1 MTPALLT
8 WLPVILIALS
18 ASAAVVIFLLP
29 EGAARTRSAVNLL
42 AAAAKVA
49 IIVTLVPLILE
60 DEIAPEFRAPF
71 LPGIDLV
78 LTIDSLGLLFAALS
92 AVLWLVTTIYAIG
105 YLDGKPNLGRF
116 FGFFSLC
123 VTATVGISFAGNLV
137 TFLLFYEM
145 LSLVT
150 YPLVAHFGTP
160 AALKAARLYLFYA
173 LGGGLLLLLGIVW
186 LTVLVGP
193 AEFRAGGAPEVAA
206 LAVEQPGAAAA
217 IFVLLAAGL
226 GVKSALFPLHSWL
239 PRAMVA
245 PAPVSALLHAVAV
258 VKAGV
263 FGLTRLIDDLYGV
276 SVAAQLG
283 VLTPLLVVAAV
294 TIVYGSLRALVQDDI
309 KKRLAY
315 STVSQVSY
323 IVLGLSM
330 VSVVATTGG
339 LVHLVHQGLAKITL
353 FFCAGIVAESLGITK
368 VRDLAGLGRRMP
380 LTALTFTVAALGMI
394 GLPPTAGFVT
404 KWYLGQGA
412 IDSGSVWVL
421 GVLATSA
428 LLNAAYFL
436 PIVLAMWFRSPR
448 PAPADLARGHED
460 RRGADSTHGR
470 TGGDANGE
478 QAGTRPVGVVE
489 APASLLGPAA
499 VTATLSL
506 LAGLTASLPYSPLS
520 LATDIATRIFQ

>member
-1 MTPALLT
+1 MSPTLLT

-18 ASAAVVIFLLP
+18 AFAAVAIFLLP
-29 EGAARTRSAVNLL
+29 EAAVRSRSTINLV

-49 IIVTLVPLILE
+49 ILIALVPLILE
-60 DEIAPEFRAPF
+60 EDIAPEFRARF

-78 LTIDSLGLLFAALS
+78 LTIDSLSLLFATLS
-92 AVLWLVTTIYAIG
+92 AVLWLVTTVYAIG
-105 YLDGKPNLGRF
+105 YLRGTPNLSRF

-123 VTATVGISFAGNLV
+123 VTATVGISFSGNLV

-150 YPLVAHFGTP
+150 YPLVAHLGTP

-173 LGGGLLLLLGIVW
+173 LGGGLLLLVGIVW

-193 AEFRAGGAPEVAA
+193 VEFQAGGVPEIAA
-206 LAVEQPGAAAA
+206 LAAERPGLTMA

-276 SVAAQLG
+276 TVAFDLG

-294 TIVYGSLRALVQDDI
+294 TIVYGSLRALAQDDL

-330 VSVVATTGG
+330 VSVIATTGG

-353 FFCAGIVAESLGITK
+353 FFCAGIVAETLGITK
-368 VRDLAGLGRRMP
+368 IRELAGLGRRMP
-380 LTALTFTVAALGMI
+380 LTALAFTIAALGMI

-412 IDSGSVWVL
+412 IDSGSLWVL
-421 GVLATSA
+421 AILATSA

-436 PIVLAMWFRSPR
+436 PMVLSMWFGAALPTPADPGPRASSPR
-448 PAPADLARGHED
+448 AA
-460 RRGADSTHGR
+460 
-470 TGGDANGE
+470 
-478 QAGTRPVGVVE
+478 VVE
-489 APASLLGPAA
+489 APPSLLGPAA
-499 VTATLSL
+499 VTAGLSL
-506 LAGLTASLPYSPLS
+506 LAGLTAALPYSPLS
-520 LATDIATRIFQ
+520 FATDIATRIFQ

>member
-1 MTPALLT
+1 MSPTFLT
-8 WLPVILIALS
+8 LLPVVLISLS
-18 ASAAVVIFLLP
+18 AVAAVVIFLLP
-29 EGAARTRSAVNLL
+29 ERAVRVRSTINLT
-42 AAAAKVA
+42 AAAVKVA
-49 IIVTLVPLILE
+49 VIIALVPLILE
-60 DEIAPEFRAPF
+60 DDIAPEFRAPF

-78 LTIDSLGLLFAALS
+78 LSIDSLSLLFAALS
-92 AVLWLVTTIYAIG
+92 AILWLLTTIYAIG
-105 YLDGKPNLGRF
+105 YLRDTPNLGRF

-150 YPLVAHFGTP
+150 YPLVAHFGTR
-160 AALKAARLYLFYA
+160 AALKAARMYLFYA
-173 LGGGLLLLLGIVW
+173 LGGGLLLLVGIAW

-193 AEFRAGGAPEVAA
+193 VEFNAGGASEIAV
-206 LAVEQPGAAAA
+206 LAVQRPGSAIA
-217 IFVLLAAGL
+217 IFALLAAGL

-276 SVAAQLG
+276 PVAARLG

-294 TIVYGSLRALVQDDI
+294 TIVYGSLRALAQVDI

-330 VSVVATTGG
+330 VSVAATTGG
-339 LVHLVHQGLAKITL
+339 IVHLVHQGLAKITL
-353 FFCAGIVAESLGITK
+353 FFCAGLVAEVLGITTIAQ
-368 VRDLAGLGRRMP
+368 LAGLGKRMP
-380 LTALTFTVAALGMI
+380 LTALAFTVAAMSMI
-394 GLPPTAGFVT
+394 GLPPLAGFIT
-404 KWYLGQGA
+404 KWQLGLGA
-412 IDSGSVWVL
+412 IDSGSTWVL
-421 GVLATSA
+421 AVLATSA

-436 PIVLAMWFRSPR
+436 PVVLSMWFRSP
-448 PAPADLARGHED
+448 PAASDS
-460 RRGADSTHGR
+460 GAASTAPS
-470 TGGDANGE
+470 GG
-478 QAGTRPVGVVE
+478 GTRVLE
-489 APASLLGPAA
+489 APPSLLWPTVVTASLT
-499 VTATLSL
+499 V
-506 LAGLTASLPYSPLS
+506 LAGLTATLPYSPLS
-520 LATDIATRIFQ
+520 LATEIAERVFP

>member
-1 MTPALLT
+1 VNTALLT

-18 ASAAVVIFLLP
+18 AVAAVAIFLLP
-29 EGAARTRSAVNLL
+29 ERSVRSRSTINL
-42 AAAAKVA
+42 AAAAVKVA
-49 IIVTLVPLILE
+49 IIIMLVPLILE
-60 DEIAPEFRAPF
+60 DEIAPEFRASF

-78 LTIDSLGLLFAALS
+78 LSIDSLSLLFAALS
-92 AVLWLVTTIYAIG
+92 AILWLLTTVYAIG
-105 YLDGKPNLGRF
+105 YLKGTPNLSRF

-123 VTATVGISFAGNLV
+123 VTATVGIAFAGNLV

-173 LGGGLLLLLGIVW
+173 LSGGLVLLVGIVW
-186 LTVLVGP
+186 LTALVGP
-193 AEFRAGGAPEVAA
+193 VEFRAGGVPEVAA
-206 LAVEQPGAAAA
+206 LAVDQPATATV
-217 IFVLLAAGL
+217 IFVLLAIGL

-276 SVAAQLG
+276 PVAASLG
-283 VLTPLLVVAAV
+283 VLAPLLVVAAV
-294 TIVYGSLRALVQDDI
+294 TIIYGSLRALAQVDI

-330 VSVVATTGG
+330 VSVAATTGG
-339 LVHLVHQGLAKITL
+339 IVHLVHQGLAKITL
-353 FFCAGIVAESLGITK
+353 FFCAGLVAEVLGITK
-368 VRDLAGLGRRMP
+368 ISELAGLGRRMP
-380 LTALTFTVAALGMI
+380 LTALAFTVAAMSMI
-394 GLPPTAGFVT
+394 GLPPLAGFIT
-404 KWYLGQGA
+404 KWQLGLGA
-412 IDSGSVWVL
+412 VDAGSTWVL
-421 GVLATSA
+421 AILATST

-436 PIVLAMWFRSPR
+436 PLVLAMWFRP
-448 PAPADLARGHED
+448 PATTSDSGAPSTASHVGARG
-460 RRGADSTHGR
+460 
-470 TGGDANGE
+470 
-478 QAGTRPVGVVE
+478 GTLE
-489 APASLLGPAA
+489 APPSLLWPTVVTASLT
-499 VTATLSL
+499 VV
-506 LAGLTASLPYSPLS
+506 AGLTARLPYSPLS
-520 LATDIATRIFQ
+520 LATDIAERVFP

>member
-1 MTPALLT
+1 MNPALLT

-18 ASAAVVIFLLP
+18 AVAAVVIFLLP
-29 EGAARTRSAVNLL
+29 EGSVRARSTINMA

-49 IIVTLVPLILE
+49 IIIVLIPLILE
-60 DEIAPEFRAPF
+60 DDIAPEFRAPF

-78 LTIDSLGLLFAALS
+78 LTIDSLSLLFAALS
-92 AVLWLVTTIYAIG
+92 AVLWLLTTVYAIG
-105 YLDGKPNLGRF
+105 YLKGTPNLGRF

-137 TFLLFYEM
+137 TFLVFYEM

-173 LGGGLLLLLGIVW
+173 LGGGLLLLVGIVW
-186 LTVLVGP
+186 MTVLVGP
-193 AEFRAGGAPEVAA
+193 VEFEAGGVEEVAA
-206 LAVEQPGAAAA
+206 LAIEQPAAAA
-217 IFVLLAAGL
+217 AVFVLLAAGL
-226 GVKSALFPLHSWL
+226 GVKSALFPLHGWL

-276 SVAAQLG
+276 SVASALG
-283 VLTPLLVVAAV
+283 VLGPLLVVAAV
-294 TIVYGSLRALVQDDI
+294 TIIYGSVRALAQDDI

-330 VSVVATTGG
+330 VSLVATTGG

-368 VRDLAGLGRRMP
+368 IRDLAGLGQRMP
-380 LTALTFTVAALGMI
+380 VTALAFTVAALGMI
-394 GLPPTAGFVT
+394 GLPPTAGFIT

-412 IDSGSVWVL
+412 IDSGSTWVL
-421 GVLATSA
+421 GVLAASA

-436 PIVLAMWFRSPR
+436 PLVLAMWFRPAG
-448 PAPADLARGHED
+448 PAPADED
-460 RRGADSTHGR
+460 GRVSPRRI
-470 TGGDANGE
+470 
-478 QAGTRPVGVVE
+478 GVVE
-489 APASLLGPAA
+489 APPALLAPA
-499 VTATLSL
+499 VITAGLSL
-506 LAGLTASLPYSPLS
+506 LAGLTATLPYSPLS
-520 LATDIATRIFQ
+520 LAADIATRVFQ

>member
-1 MTPALLT
+1 VSPGLLT

-18 ASAAVVIFLLP
+18 ALAAVAIFLIP
-29 EGAARTRSAVNLL
+29 EGAVRSRSGINLA

-49 IIVTLVPLILE
+49 IIIALVPLILE
-60 DEIAPEFRAPF
+60 DDIAPEFRAPF

-78 LTIDSLGLLFAALS
+78 LTIDSLSLLFAALS
-92 AVLWLVTTIYAIG
+92 AVLWLLTTVYAIG
-105 YLDGKPNLGRF
+105 YLKGTPNLGRF

-173 LGGGLLLLLGIVW
+173 LGGGLLLLVGIVW

-193 AEFRAGGAPEVAA
+193 VEFRAGGVPEVAA
-206 LAVEQPGAAAA
+206 LALDQPGPAAA
-217 IFVLLAAGL
+217 IFVLLATGL

-276 SVAAQLG
+276 SVASDLG
-283 VLTPLLVVAAV
+283 VLSPLLVVAAV
-294 TIVYGSLRALVQDDI
+294 TIVYGSLRALVQDDL

-330 VSVVATTGG
+330 VSVIATTGG
-339 LVHLVHQGLAKITL
+339 LAHLVHQGLAKITL
-353 FFCAGIVAESLGITK
+353 FFCAGIVAEALGITK
-368 VRDLAGLGRRMP
+368 VRELAGLGRRMP
-380 LTALTFTVAALGMI
+380 LTALAFTVAALGMI

-412 IDSGSVWVL
+412 IDSGSLWVL
-421 GVLATSA
+421 GILAASA

-436 PIVLAMWFRSPR
+436 PMVLAMWFRPAA
-448 PAPADLARGHED
+448 PAPVDTGPEAGS
-460 RRGADSTHGR
+460 RR
-470 TGGDANGE
+470 
-478 QAGTRPVGVVE
+478 VGVIE
-489 APASLLGPAA
+489 APRSLLGPALI
-499 VTATLSL
+499 TAALSL
-506 LAGLTASLPYSPLS
+506 LAGLTATLPYSPLS